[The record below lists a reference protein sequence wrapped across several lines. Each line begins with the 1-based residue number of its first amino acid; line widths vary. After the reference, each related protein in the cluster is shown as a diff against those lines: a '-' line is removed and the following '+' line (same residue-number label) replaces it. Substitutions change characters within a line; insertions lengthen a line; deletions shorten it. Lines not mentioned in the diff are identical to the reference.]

1 MSSNLIRTLNLRDLS
16 LLTVGAVIGSGIFI
30 VPAAVLQ
37 AVGGAAGPALVVWIV
52 AGVLS
57 MMGGLSYGELGAM
70 RPEAGGIYVYIREC
84 FGPLPAFLYGWALF
98 FVIGSGTVATLAV
111 AFSRYLGVFVPMTP
125 MLARLVAVV
134 VILIMT
140 VINVRGTRGSADVQ
154 NWTTWIKVFSIVGL
168 SCVLLALG
176 HHGLAEPGA
185 VLWPAAFTRSLASGF
200 GLAMVSVLWA
210 YEGWAYTSMSAG
222 EAEDPQRTLPRAYLI
237 GIGTL
242 IGVYMLAN
250 IAYLVALGPLQA
262 AHSPSIAAAAI
273 GAVVG
278 PRAAALVAVM
288 AMISIYGAAHSTVLT
303 APRVYFAMARDGL
316 FFKKLGEVHAR
327 FKTPAFAIIAGSAW
341 SMVLAVSGTFEQL
354 LTYVVFAAWIF
365 YGLGAACVLVYR
377 RREPEAVR
385 PYRVPGYPWTP
396 LLFIASAAVI
406 VINTLIAKPAN
417 AGIGLGLVAL
427 GVPVFLFWQRG
438 GRKRGRW
445 AVGGGQ

>member
-1 MSSNLIRTLNLRDLS
+1 MSSNLVRTLNLRDLS

-37 AVGGAAGPALVVWIV
+37 AVGGMAGPALLVWMV

-57 MMGGLSYGELGAM
+57 LMGGLSYGEMGAM

-134 VILIMT
+134 VILVTT

-154 NWTTWIKVFSIVGL
+154 NLTTWIKVFSIVGL

-176 HHGLAEPGA
+176 HHGLSEPGA
-185 VLWPAAFTRSLASGF
+185 ALWPAAFNHSLATGF

-210 YEGWAYTSMSAG
+210 YEGWSYTSMSAG
-222 EAEDPQRTLPRAYLI
+222 EAVDPQRTLPRAYLF

-242 IGVYMLAN
+242 ISVYMLAN

-278 PRAAALVAVM
+278 PRAAALVAIM

-316 FFKKLGEVHAR
+316 FFKKLGEVHPR
-327 FKTPAFAIIAGSAW
+327 FKTPAFAILAGSAW
-341 SMVLAVSGTFEQL
+341 TMVLAVTGTFEQL

-406 VINTLIAKPAN
+406 VINTLVAKPAN

-427 GVPVFLFWQRG
+427 GVPVYLFWQRAKHVG
-438 GRKRGRW
+438 GG
-445 AVGGGQ
+445 AVGGGL